1 MELDRSRKKKKREG
15 GKEER
20 EICERENRIS
30 FEIYNIR
37 ILLTVNHRFSLL
49 ISDVLSEFAPSM
61 FALIRY

>member
-1 MELDRSRKKKKREG
+1 MELDRSRKKKREG

-20 EICERENRIS
+20 KICERENRIS

-49 ISDVLSEFAPSM
+49 ISDVLSLPPCSP
-61 FALIRY
+61 

>member
-1 MELDRSRKKKKREG
+1 MELDRSRKKKREG

-49 ISDVLSEFAPSM
+49 ISDVLSLPPCSP
-61 FALIRY
+61 